1 MDFPKNKRRWNW
13 RKFHNNGKER
23 STKYNSYLWS
33 LNVAKQAFR
42 RRILMISISFEMLLF
57 MWWIWKRSS
66 VCFVANFIVDCE
78 VFHYSHYSSFSPLCF
93 WRKSLTC
100 WVFEISFASRLLWN
114 QEYKLPN
121 GNSSL
126 KYFFWFRFGVSL
138 VFKGIEMYHERSLLC
153 KILNTFLQFLFS
165 SRITSINIDTSVNHF
180 MRRCMFARSI
190 LWFWHHQDFNMN
202 RFICRREE
210 NYLYWQ

>member
-13 RKFHNNGKER
+13 RKFHNNGEER

-114 QEYKLPN
+114 QEDIN
-121 GNSSL
+121 CQTEIHHWNISSDFDSG
-126 KYFFWFRFGVSL
+126 Y
-138 VFKGIEMYHERSLLC
+138 
-153 KILNTFLQFLFS
+153 
-165 SRITSINIDTSVNHF
+165 
-180 MRRCMFARSI
+180 
-190 LWFWHHQDFNMN
+190 LWFSKESKCIMSGAY
-202 RFICRREE
+202 CVKS
-210 NYLYWQ
+210 

>member
-1 MDFPKNKRRWNW
+1 MDMKTFFGLLCSKLHCR
-13 RKFHNNGKER
+13 
-23 STKYNSYLWS
+23 LWS
-33 LNVAKQAFR
+33 LSLFALFKFF
-42 RRILMISISFEMLLF
+42 SIVLL
-57 MWWIWKRSS
+57 
-66 VCFVANFIVDCE
+66 
-78 VFHYSHYSSFSPLCF
+78 
-93 WRKSLTC
+93 T
-100 WVFEISFASRLLWN
+100 EISHMLSFWNFFRKQTVMKSRG
-114 QEYKLPN
+114 YKLPN

-165 SRITSINIDTSVNHF
+165 SRITSINIDASVNHF

-202 RFICRREE
+202 RFVCRREE